1 MRFRFLVIIVASSGL
16 WGCRTTKPGTHVEVI
31 DKGGTKVYA
40 SGAAAPGVSK
50 SVACRGAVGRAA
62 AAIALR
68 FAQDYDDIGD
78 DIADAVGA
86 SDGEV
91 FLQRYAKETAMDAA
105 VQDVRFDPI
114 EHICMA
120 QVNWTPPVFVKEA
133 ILKFAE
139 TMKQDELSSTPG
151 GRPAPAPAASAD
163 SRPAPV
169 PPASR
174 PPRGPP
180 PPPVT
185 AAPAPAASG
194 TVVPA
199 CRPERAALSKV
210 LASSQAA
217 LDDLAECK
225 RRTSGDE
232 TICHRYGLY
241 AEEAQDKEQAAG
253 AKLVA
258 CLNAELSSNLRRT
271 LYDAL
276 PGHAAVAVETSAA
289 GNPILFTFSP
299 VDQTGF
305 SVEVGGDGSVLNK
318 TGLAANQ
325 VTWVRQQLG
334 L

>member
-1 MRFRFLVIIVASSGL
+1 MLAAVSGL
-16 WGCRTTKPGTHVEVI
+16 WACRTTKPATHVEVV

-40 SGAAAPGVSK
+40 AGAAAPGVSK

-68 FAQDYDDIGD
+68 FAQDFDDIGD
-78 DIADAVGA
+78 DVADAVGA

-91 FLQRYAKETAMDAA
+91 FLQRYAKETAMDSA

-133 ILKFAE
+133 IFKFAE
-139 TMKQDELSSTPG
+139 KMKQGELSSTPG
-151 GRPAPAPAASAD
+151 NEPTPPPPPASATPAPAARPPQTPPPPPVSAAPAPAPA
-163 SRPAPV
+163 
-169 PPASR
+169 
-174 PPRGPP
+174 GP
-180 PPPVT
+180 
-185 AAPAPAASG
+185 S
-194 TVVPA
+194 VPA
-199 CRPERAALSKV
+199 CRSARTELSTV
-210 LASSQAA
+210 LASSQKA

-225 RRTSGDE
+225 RRTEGDE
-232 TICHRYGLY
+232 TICHRYTLY
-241 AEEAQDKEQAAG
+241 ADDAKKKEDAAG
-253 AKLVA
+253 SQLVA
-258 CLNAELSSNLRRT
+258 CLNGGLSSNLRRA
-271 LYDAL
+271 LDATL
-276 PGHAAVAVETSAA
+276 PGHAAVSVETSAA

-305 SVEVGGDGSVLNK
+305 SVEVAGDGSLVSR